1 MGAFGTVLPVTGLNN
16 GYLGQ
21 VSRLGERV
29 ITARPVLIFPAVNPT
44 ESIKFGD
51 AVTIIPNAT
60 SGLGDTYQ
68 SISNFIADGGTVNA
82 GNIAK
87 IFAGVANREIKTNV
101 QYTSLFS
108 TSNVTINSYTAG
120 EMAEALERGSVTVL
134 INAGTAPLS
143 QGAVYLRVAANGA
156 LPTAVIGGF
165 ESSLDTVVAGSNI
178 AIPNVVFRTGL
189 VDVNGVAEI
198 TLLNRVAA

>member
-29 ITARPVLIFPAVNPT
+29 ITARPVLATAASPV
-44 ESIKFGD
+44 SFGD
-51 AVTIIPNAT
+51 PVVIIPNAT
-60 SGLGDTYQ
+60 SGLGDSYQ
-68 SISNFIADGGTVNA
+68 SVADFIAGGGTFTA
-82 GNIAK
+82 AR
-87 IFAGVANREIKTNV
+87 FAGVANREVKTNV
-101 QYTSLFS
+101 QFTTLFN
-108 TSNVTINSYTAG
+108 TNNVTINSYGIG

-134 INAGTAPLS
+134 IHAGLVPLS
-143 QGAVYLRVAANGA
+143 QGPVYIRTVLNGA
-156 LPTAVIGGF
+156 IPTGVVGGF
-165 ESSLDTVVAGSNI
+165 EGAADGTNSIL
-178 AIPNVVFRTGL
+178 IPGVVFRTGL

>member
-29 ITARPVLIFPAVNPT
+29 ITARPVLATAASPV
-44 ESIKFGD
+44 SFGD
-51 AVTIIPNAT
+51 PVVIIPNAT
-60 SGLGDTYQ
+60 SGLGDSYQ
-68 SISNFIADGGTVNA
+68 SVADFIAGGGTFTA
-82 GNIAK
+82 AR
-87 IFAGVANREIKTNV
+87 FAGVANREVKTNV
-101 QYTSLFS
+101 QFTTLFN
-108 TSNVTINSYTAG
+108 TNNVTINSYGIG

-134 INAGTAPLS
+134 IHAGLVPLS
-143 QGAVYLRVAANGA
+143 QGPVYIRTVLNGA
-156 LPTAVIGGF
+156 IPTGVVGGF
-165 ESSLDTVVAGSNI
+165 EGAADGTNSI
-178 AIPNVVFRTGL
+178 ALPGVVFRTGL